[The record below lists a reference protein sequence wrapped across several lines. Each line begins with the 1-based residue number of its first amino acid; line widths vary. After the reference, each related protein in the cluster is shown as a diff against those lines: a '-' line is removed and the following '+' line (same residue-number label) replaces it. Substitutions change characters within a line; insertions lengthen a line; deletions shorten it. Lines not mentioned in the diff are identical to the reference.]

1 MNLRPRHSGSVHM
14 PLAGL
19 LRNLPE
25 WTLRRP
31 CAGKGQGDASI
42 TAAQVLLEPEGAGG
56 VPGSPSTP
64 DQDPGCWDGDVLP
77 PHLSGPFLCCEVT
90 VFYVIS
96 FERIYLSSRIKIR
109 SLLTS
114 EFFSYNVALYMFPHQ
129 VTLWDLGVQGAFLRG
144 CSDCCLCCE

>member
-1 MNLRPRHSGSVHM
+1 M

-77 PHLSGPFLCCEVT
+77 PHLSGPFLCLTPLPTPCSAGKE
-90 VFYVIS
+90 IP
-96 FERIYLSSRIKIR
+96 E
-109 SLLTS
+109 SL
-114 EFFSYNVALYMFPHQ
+114 Q
-129 VTLWDLGVQGAFLRG
+129 VDWTM
-144 CSDCCLCCE
+144 